1 MILGESARIVGI
13 DLLSR
18 DQSAP
23 EGLSHTRHLVNESWD
38 RQRFFALSGYQSKRK
53 MFLPPS
59 RSIDLFGLFPRAFVK
74 QDLPVF
80 TKTVRNNQPLERFLQ
95 RLHGEF
101 LPFALMISRSPQKCC
116 AFGLIYYQLATLPS
130 ATNELSTVSAYHC
143 MIDQCYSASLSGQYA
158 HREALAGDAR

>member
-1 MILGESARIVGI
+1 MVGI

-23 EGLSHTRHLVNESWD
+23 EGLSHTRHLVNEWWD
-38 RQRFFALSGYQSKRK
+38 RQRFCALSGYQSKRK
-53 MFLPPS
+53 RFLPPS

-95 RLHGEF
+95 RLPGEF
-101 LPFALMISRSPQKCC
+101 LPFALILSRSPQNRCG
-116 AFGLIYYQLATLPS
+116 FGLIYYWPLCSDCRKEMP
-130 ATNELSTVSAYHC
+130 NERSSSWPTVSWGTWEKTGLWLRKA
-143 MIDQCYSASLSGQYA
+143 
-158 HREALAGDAR
+158 